1 MAAPFL
7 EFDNVS
13 KSFRGV
19 AAVDSVSLSVPRGH
33 VRALLGENGAGKST
47 LIKMLTGAYGT
58 DSGEIRLDGRRID
71 NQPPSA
77 TLDRGVVA
85 IYQEFNLTPQLSVAE
100 NIFLGRFPG
109 RRGWLDRK
117 TLVAEAEK
125 ILGRLGVPIDPF
137 ARVESLN
144 VAEQQ
149 LVEIAKALS
158 RELSVLVMDEPTA
171 ALSDTETA
179 SLFEIIRGLRASGVC
194 ILYISHRMSEIFAL
208 ADTVSVLKDGQHVGT
223 HDVGTV
229 DRDGLVRMMIGR
241 ELGSF
246 YPPKG
251 KPSDQ
256 EVFSVRHFRAV
267 GTFDVDVLSIRKGE
281 IVGIAGL
288 EGQGQREFARAL
300 GGAEAVDQG
309 EARIHGQAVDVSTPA
324 RAIASGIGFIPDD
337 RKQEGLALLRSCL
350 ENIALGSLDRRRALR
365 FFVDRQAERTFVK
378 GAIDSLRVRLRSPY
392 QPVAD
397 LSGGNQQKVAFAKA
411 LGMSPKVLVLAEPTR
426 GVDVGAKREIYN
438 IMRDLADSGIGVLVV
453 SSELPELIGLCD
465 RIVVMAGG
473 VIVDELTGDGISEE
487 AIMRAA
493 THEHA

>member
-19 AAVDSVSLSVPRGH
+19 SAVDSVSLSVPRGH

-58 DSGEIRLDGRRID
+58 DSGEIRLDGKRID

-77 TLDRGVVA
+77 TLERGVVA
-85 IYQEFNLTPQLSVAE
+85 IYQEFNLVPQLSVAQ

-125 ILGRLGVPIDPF
+125 ILARLGLPIDPQ
-137 ARVESLN
+137 ARVDDLN

-171 ALSDTETA
+171 ALSDTETTT
-179 SLFEIIRGLRASGVC
+179 LFEIIRGLRASGVC

-208 ADTVSVLKDGQHVGT
+208 ADTVTVLKDGQHVGT
-223 HDVGTV
+223 HDVAAV

-241 ELGSF
+241 ELGAF

-251 KPSDQ
+251 ARSGE
-256 EVFSVRHFRAV
+256 EVFSVRDFCADGR
-267 GTFDVDVLSIRKGE
+267 FDVDSLVIRKGE

-288 EGQGQREFARAL
+288 EGQGQRDFARAL
-300 GGAEAVDQG
+300 GGAQVVDRG
-309 EARIHGQAVDVSTPA
+309 EVRIHGVAVDVSTPA
-324 RAIASGIGFIPDD
+324 QAIASGIGFIPDD

-350 ENIALGSLDRRRALR
+350 ENIALGSLDRRRKLR
-365 FFVDRQAERTFVK
+365 VFVDRRAERSFVK
-378 GAIDSLRVRLRSPY
+378 AAIESLQVRLRSPS

-397 LSGGNQQKVAFAKA
+397 LSGGNQQKVVLAKA
-411 LGMSPKVLVLAEPTR
+411 LGMQPKVLVLAEPTR

-438 IMRDLADSGIGVLVV
+438 LIRGLADKGIGVLVV

-473 VIVDELTGDGISEE
+473 SIVNELADEAISEE